1 MRAPLRRIRLA
12 RLPTWEVRYCSTAP
26 KATPE
31 PEARLRFAPS
41 PTGFLHLG
49 GLRTALF
56 NYLLAKKWDGKIL
69 LRIEDTDQSRLVPGA
84 VDALRRTFDWAGI
97 EYDEGVGIGGS
108 CGPYVQSE
116 RLDLYREHAQR
127 LIDTDNAYECFCTP
141 DELAA
146 IRLSLA
152 KRGRLGYDGRCRH
165 LSRDDVRARK
175 EAGHP
180 YTIRFKSK
188 QEKETLPDDLVFGP
202 AQPNVTGTGAD
213 DFIMMKTDGWPTY
226 HLASVVDDH
235 HMRISHVLRGEEWLP
250 SVTKHHQLYRAFGWA
265 PPAFAHLPLLVNA
278 DGTKLSKRTGD
289 VHVEQYAEKGYEPEA
304 MLNFLALLGW
314 DYHGARRHEKEVGV
328 TKPKD
333 GKELDEVFSLPEL
346 VDAFDIG
353 GITHRRA
360 AVSMSKLDYIN
371 KMTLRRKAT
380 TLAADEEGRAALVA
394 RFHAGLRAE
403 PSLAASPLVED
414 EAYVERVF
422 DMELERV
429 TLLNEMPGA
438 SAFYFL
444 DPDYSTNGP
453 KAMLAKIKRDAYVD
467 AVSAV
472 IKALEGGGELTT
484 EAAWDAIH
492 AAFASLPY
500 KKKDITMSLRHALTG
515 RAQGP
520 TVAEILSVL
529 GRERSLA
536 RLRGGLASME

>member
-1 MRAPLRRIRLA
+1 MRASLRRIQPA
-12 RLPTWEVRYCSTAP
+12 RLPTWGVRYCSTAP
-26 KATPE
+26 KAAPE

-116 RLDLYREHAQR
+116 RLDLYREHAQK

-165 LSRDDVRARK
+165 LSRDD
-175 EAGHP
+175 
-180 YTIRFKSK
+180 SK

-250 SVTKHHQLYRAFGWA
+250 SVTKHHQLYRAFGWS

-314 DYHGARRHEKEVGV
+314 DYHGARRHGNEVGV
-328 TKPKD
+328 TKTKD
-333 GKELDEVFSLPEL
+333 GKELDEVFSLSEL

-380 TLAADEEGRAALVA
+380 APGAGEEGHAALVA

-403 PSLAASPLVED
+403 PSLAASALVED

-422 DMELERV
+422 DMELERI
-429 TLLNEMPGA
+429 TRLNEMPGA

-444 DPDYSTNGP
+444 DPDYYTDGP

-472 IKALEGGGELTT
+472 IKALEGDGELTP

-536 RLRGGLASME
+536 RLRGGLASVE